1 MKSRPL
7 LDDLPIEHVDFPTAG
22 VLFAIYASPAGFPQA
37 WTLLQ
42 GKSVVSMVRG
52 PERRSLQHGSAW
64 QLGCWLKLGVF
75 RTWLICGFFFAQ
87 RAMAA
92 MHSGGLNFD
101 PLPKSS
107 LGPSAKWDKYLSNVP
122 SFVHC
127 LCLLQLCKFCQ
138 HHEGNLHE
146 TTIRLSYSFY
156 TLGILGAARYK
167 VYLPAV
173 VRGPIGSGVYSLILG
188 TPLPR

>member
-1 MKSRPL
+1 
-7 LDDLPIEHVDFPTAG
+7 
-22 VLFAIYASPAGFPQA
+22 
-37 WTLLQ
+37 
-42 GKSVVSMVRG
+42 
-52 PERRSLQHGSAW
+52 
-64 QLGCWLKLGVF
+64 
-75 RTWLICGFFFAQ
+75 
-87 RAMAA
+87 MAA
-92 MHSGGLNFD
+92 GMLIEIGGIQDLADLWF
-101 PLPKSS
+101 LFCTRSYALSWPKFRSSTQNSS
-107 LGPSAKWDKYLSNVP
+107 LEPSAKWDKYLSNVP

-138 HHEGNLHE
+138 HYEGNLHE
-146 TTIRLSYSFY
+146 TTIRLSYSFH